1 MDKLSTSVSI
11 KHTYFPPWF
20 SWMLRIIR
28 SPETLWKG
36 KRVLDK
42 TRLSKPCRVYS
53 ITWNRRRVNI
63 DALQKPHRLQAA
75 GFFLVVVVVVAS
87 LQTPATDTADVL
99 CTNNAVGCPSGA
111 PRWPANPNAP
121 PPPPPTPPPLAN
133 SYTQDARDKHSPVN
147 WQGNPNYSVITQAQT
162 R

>member
-1 MDKLSTSVSI
+1 MAEVDKLSTSVSI

-42 TRLSKPCRVYS
+42 IRLSKLCRVYF
-53 ITWNRRRVNI
+53 ITWNWRRVNI
-63 DALQKPHRLQAA
+63 NALQKPHRLQAT
-75 GFFLVVVVVVAS
+75 GFFFVVVVAS

-99 CTNNAVGCPSGA
+99 STNNAVGCPSGA
-111 PRWPANPNAP
+111 PRRQANPNAATHP
-121 PPPPPTPPPLAN
+121 AAPRKQQTATRRTPGIN
-133 SYTQDARDKHSPVN
+133 
-147 WQGNPNYSVITQAQT
+147 IAQLIGKAILIIL
-162 R
+162 